1 MRGILYGVNFVNI
14 CLKKVDGSTP
24 FVQLG
29 RKICMTVTE
38 KVLIVD
44 DELDICYLLSGI
56 LRQRNFRTGFV
67 NSLTDAVGALKT
79 EAPSL
84 LVLDNHLP
92 DGFGLD
98 FIPYVKENYPGTKVI
113 MITAHDGALERKKAY
128 DGGVDLFVAKPLN
141 RKMINDAIDKLYSSD
156 STERVAYRM

>member
-1 MRGILYGVNFVNI
+1 MEEEKNTMAAF
-14 CLKKVDGSTP
+14 D
-24 FVQLG
+24 
-29 RKICMTVTE
+29 

-56 LRQRNFRTGFV
+56 LKQRNFCTGFV
-67 NSLTDAVGALKT
+67 NSLADAVSALRK

-98 FIPYVKENYPGTKVI
+98 FIPFVKQNYPEVKVI
-113 MITAHDGALERKKAY
+113 MITAHDGASERKQAA
-128 DGGVDLFVAKPLN
+128 DGGVDLFIAKPLN
-141 RKMINDAIDKLYSSD
+141 RKMINDAIDKLYSPD
-156 STERVAYRM
+156 SKEKLALRS

>member
-1 MRGILYGVNFVNI
+1 
-14 CLKKVDGSTP
+14 
-24 FVQLG
+24 
-29 RKICMTVTE
+29 MTASD

-67 NSLTDAVGALKT
+67 NSLSDAVGALRA

-98 FIPYVKENYPGTKVI
+98 FIPYVKQNYPEVKVI
-113 MITAHDGALERKKAY
+113 MITAHDGSMERKQAS
-128 DGGVDLFVAKPLN
+128 DGGVDLFIPKPLN

-156 STERVAYRM
+156 AAERLAYRM